1 MLCTT
6 CFLGKKAE
14 LLPVTKMSFLDK
26 AKKKLGEFTDAA
38 KDAVSGADNKAEGAG
53 EQAVDASTKS
63 TIDQVKDK
71 QGILSK
77 IQNFLTLGYG
87 TKEDLRELDKK
98 LRDLYYADFKAM
110 RHRWEEI
117 SLEAL
122 KAKVR
127 AKDDYKKVIQV
138 MDRVAEKINRADYG
152 YAGLLDRKGHI
163 REDELSKIFSYD
175 KAVGEQV
182 KDLQRSIDEIYGMVE
197 AENWV
202 EISPKVR
209 TVKMML
215 LDIEEKWDGR
225 EKEFRPLEVS

>member
-1 MLCTT
+1 
-6 CFLGKKAE
+6 
-14 LLPVTKMSFLDK
+14 MSD
-26 AKKKLGEFTDAA
+26 
-38 KDAVSGADNKAEGAG
+38 
-53 EQAVDASTKS
+53 
-63 TIDQVKDK
+63 TIDKVKSK
-71 QGILSK
+71 QGIISK
-77 IQNFLTLGYG
+77 IQDFLTLGYS
-87 TKEDLRELDKK
+87 TKEDVRELDKK
-98 LRDLYYADFKAM
+98 LRDSYYSDFKGM

-117 SLEAL
+117 YLEAL
-122 KAKVR
+122 NAKER
-127 AKDDYKKVIQV
+127 NKDDYKKVLQV

-152 YAGLLDRKGHI
+152 YAGLMDRKGHI

-225 EKEFRPLEVS
+225 EKEFRPLEV